1 MDYNEKVH
9 LCNMVK
15 VACSM
20 QDIKLL
26 KSLLPTPDKLVE
38 YRDMQN
44 GGSLLHTLMYA
55 NGDNPVEFLNS
66 IITEYNLDNN
76 PELKKQLFLKRN
88 ANGKYAADF
97 PYIYC
102 TDFPDERH

>member
-1 MDYNEKVH
+1 MDYSEKKH

-15 VACSM
+15 VACSK

-55 NGDNPVEFLNS
+55 NGDKLH
-66 IITEYNLDNN
+66 NN
-76 PELKKQLFLKRN
+76 PMWSSCILIR
-88 ANGKYAADF
+88 Y
-97 PYIYC
+97 
-102 TDFPDERH
+102 